1 MRARQLIDGATSF
14 GPDAV
19 KAMGRAFDE
28 SWADIA
34 GNFGA
39 DVTIVE
45 GARMRLANAV
55 LAAAGDGIKDV
66 ADLKRAAMKIIS
78 QNYSVLRITDPKSK
92 H

>member
-1 MRARQLIDGATSF
+1 MKARQLIDGATSF

-19 KAMGRAFDE
+19 KAMGQAFDE
-28 SWADIA
+28 SWVDIA

-39 DVTIVE
+39 DATIVE

-55 LAAAGDGIKDV
+55 LSAAGAGIKDV
-66 ADLKRAAMKIIS
+66 SSLKRAAMKIIS
-78 QNYSVLRITDPKSK
+78 QNYSVLGITDSKSK

>member
-1 MRARQLIDGATSF
+1 MRARRLIDGTTSF

-34 GNFGA
+34 GNFAA
-39 DVTIVE
+39 DATVVE

-55 LAAAGDGIKDV
+55 LSAAGEGIKDV
-66 ADLKRAAMKIIS
+66 PGLKRAAMKTMS
-78 QNYSVLRITDPKSK
+78 QNYSML
-92 H
+92 